1 MLTEISDLLTV
12 LPKVVEKV
20 IKNVPPLKA
29 RALFGQREL
38 KLFIALIRLQGSLPS
53 RVWQRLSG
61 HIFVASDI
69 FYTLMK
75 CILKKDA
82 PQDANDTVNEVE
94 FHRRSHPEIRA
105 MVNECLVEDAGAKFQ

>member
-29 RALFGQREL
+29 RALFVQREL

-61 HIFVASDI
+61 HLFVASVLHSDEVH
-69 FYTLMK
+69 
-75 CILKKDA
+75 LKK
-82 PQDANDTVNEVE
+82 
-94 FHRRSHPEIRA
+94 RRPTR
-105 MVNECLVEDAGAKFQ
+105 C